1 MGFLSPLLPW
11 YLPFDLGVAIA
22 GIRLTERSNA
32 MHRQAYP
39 GTLRLL
45 SLVFA
50 AAMLVAP
57 SAFGQPLRATVV
69 HIEGVQDTWRVTDKD
84 GKIVEVHV
92 PAQSLIDIQTS
103 QEAQPGTSGPSG
115 EGRGTVQATVVA
127 VDTLTN
133 HVKVQTQAGQV
144 IELDTAAKDRQ
155 IGEQV
160 TLIVP
165 R

>member
-1 MGFLSPLLPW
+1 
-11 YLPFDLGVAIA
+11 
-22 GIRLTERSNA
+22 
-32 MHRQAYP
+32 MHRP
-39 GTLRLL
+39 SCLGTLHLL
-45 SLVFA
+45 SMVCA

-92 PAQSLIDIQTS
+92 PAQSLINIQTS
-103 QEAQPGTSGPSG
+103 QEERPGASGTAEPV
-115 EGRGTVQATVVA
+115 RGTVPATVVA

-133 HVKVQTQAGQV
+133 RVKVRTQAGQV
-144 IELDTAAKDRQ
+144 IELDTATTDRQ

-160 TLIVP
+160 TLIIP

>member
-1 MGFLSPLLPW
+1 
-11 YLPFDLGVAIA
+11 
-22 GIRLTERSNA
+22 
-32 MHRQAYP
+32 MHRQSCP

-45 SLVFA
+45 GVIFAVTILVS
-50 AAMLVAP
+50 P
-57 SAFGQPLRATVV
+57 SVFGQPLRATVV
-69 HIEGVQDTWRVTDKD
+69 HVEGATQTWRVTDKD

-103 QEAQPGTSGPSG
+103 QEERPGASGAAEPV
-115 EGRGTVQATVVA
+115 RGTVPATVVA

-133 HVKVQTQAGQV
+133 RVKVQTQAGQV
-144 IELDTAAKDRQ
+144 IELATATTDRQ

-160 TLIVP
+160 TLILP

>member
-1 MGFLSPLLPW
+1 MLCI
-11 YLPFDLGVAIA
+11 V
-22 GIRLTERSNA
+22 
-32 MHRQAYP
+32 
-39 GTLRLL
+39 
-45 SLVFA
+45 SLVQA
-50 AAMLVAP
+50 RCACSAWSAP
-57 SAFGQPLRATVV
+57 PPCLGAPGAFGQPLRATVV

-92 PAQSLIDIQTS
+92 PAQSLINIQTS
-103 QEAQPGTSGPSG
+103 QEERPGASSTSEPV
-115 EGRGTVQATVVA
+115 RGTVPATVVA

-133 HVKVQTQAGQV
+133 RVKVQTQAGQV

>member
-1 MGFLSPLLPW
+1 
-11 YLPFDLGVAIA
+11 
-22 GIRLTERSNA
+22 
-32 MHRQAYP
+32 MHRQSCP

-45 SLVFA
+45 GVIFAVTILVS
-50 AAMLVAP
+50 P
-57 SAFGQPLRATVV
+57 SVFGQPLRATVV
-69 HIEGVQDTWRVTDKD
+69 HVEGATQTWRVTDKD

-103 QEAQPGTSGPSG
+103 QEERPGASGTAEPV
-115 EGRGTVQATVVA
+115 RGTVPATVVA

-133 HVKVQTQAGQV
+133 RVKVQTQAGQV
-144 IELDTAAKDRQ
+144 IELDTSTKDRQ

-160 TLIVP
+160 TLIIP

>member
-1 MGFLSPLLPW
+1 
-11 YLPFDLGVAIA
+11 
-22 GIRLTERSNA
+22 
-32 MHRQAYP
+32 MHRQSWP

-45 SLVFA
+45 GVVFTVTTLVS
-50 AAMLVAP
+50 P

-69 HIEGVQDTWRVTDKD
+69 HVEGAAQTWHVTDRD
-84 GKIVEVHV
+84 GKIVEVQV
-92 PAQSLIDIQTS
+92 PSRSIIDIQTRKEERPGAS
-103 QEAQPGTSGPSG
+103 GTSGQG
-115 EGRGTVQATVVA
+115 TGTVLATVVA

-133 HVKVQTQAGQV
+133 RVKVQTQVGQV
-144 IELDTAAKDRQ
+144 IELEIVAKDRQ

>member
-1 MGFLSPLLPW
+1 
-11 YLPFDLGVAIA
+11 
-22 GIRLTERSNA
+22 
-32 MHRQAYP
+32 MHRQSCP

-45 SLVFA
+45 GVIFAVTILVS
-50 AAMLVAP
+50 P
-57 SAFGQPLRATVV
+57 SVFGQPLRATVV
-69 HIEGVQDTWRVTDKD
+69 HVEGATQTWRVTDKD

-103 QEAQPGTSGPSG
+103 QEERPGASGAAEPV
-115 EGRGTVQATVVA
+115 RGTVPATVVA

-133 HVKVQTQAGQV
+133 RVKVQTQAGQV
-144 IELDTAAKDRQ
+144 IELATATTDRQ

-160 TLIVP
+160 TLIIP

>member
-1 MGFLSPLLPW
+1 
-11 YLPFDLGVAIA
+11 
-22 GIRLTERSNA
+22 
-32 MHRQAYP
+32 MHRQSCP

-45 SLVFA
+45 GVVFA
-50 AAMLVAP
+50 VTVLVVP
-57 SAFGQPLRATVV
+57 GAFGQPLRATVV
-69 HIEGVQDTWRVTDKD
+69 HVEGVPDTWHVTDKD

-92 PAQSLIDIQTS
+92 PAHSLIDIQTS
-103 QEAQPGTSGPSG
+103 QEERPGASGTSGQG
-115 EGRGTVQATVVA
+115 TGTVLATVVA

-133 HVKVQTQAGQV
+133 RVKVQTQAGQV
-144 IELDTAAKDRQ
+144 IELETAAKDRQ

>member
-1 MGFLSPLLPW
+1 
-11 YLPFDLGVAIA
+11 
-22 GIRLTERSNA
+22 
-32 MHRQAYP
+32 MHRPSCP
-39 GTLRLL
+39 GTLHLL
-45 SLVFA
+45 SMVCA

-92 PAQSLIDIQTS
+92 PAQSLINIQTS
-103 QEAQPGTSGPSG
+103 QEERPGASGTS
-115 EGRGTVQATVVA
+115 EQVRGTVPATVVA

-133 HVKVQTQAGQV
+133 RVKVQTQAGQV
-144 IELDTAAKDRQ
+144 IELDTATQDRQ

-160 TLIVP
+160 TLILP

>member
-1 MGFLSPLLPW
+1 
-11 YLPFDLGVAIA
+11 
-22 GIRLTERSNA
+22 

-45 SLVFA
+45 GVVFA
-50 AAMLVAP
+50 VTMLVVP

-69 HIEGVQDTWRVTDKD
+69 HIEGVADTWRVTDKD

-92 PAQSLIDIQTS
+92 PAHSVIDIQTS
-103 QEAQPGTSGPSG
+103 KEERPGTSGTSG
-115 EGRGTVQATVVA
+115 QGTGTVIATVVA

-133 HVKVQTQAGQV
+133 RVKVQTQAGHV
-144 IELDTAAKDRQ
+144 IELATAAKDRQ

>member
-1 MGFLSPLLPW
+1 LCVHV
-11 YLPFDLGVAIA
+11 GVQV
-22 GIRLTERSNA
+22 TERSNA
-32 MHRQAYP
+32 MHRQSCP

-45 SLVFA
+45 GVVFA
-50 AAMLVAP
+50 VTMLVSP

-69 HIEGVQDTWRVTDKD
+69 HVEGAAQTWHVTDKD

-92 PAQSLIDIQTS
+92 PSQSIVDIQITKEEQLGAS
-103 QEAQPGTSGPSG
+103 STSGQ
-115 EGRGTVQATVVA
+115 GRGTVRATVVA

-133 HVKVQTQAGQV
+133 RVKVQTQAGQV
-144 IELDTAAKDRQ
+144 IELATSAKDRQ

-165 R
+165 H

>member
-1 MGFLSPLLPW
+1 
-11 YLPFDLGVAIA
+11 
-22 GIRLTERSNA
+22 
-32 MHRQAYP
+32 MHRQSWP

-45 SLVFA
+45 GVVFTVTTLVS
-50 AAMLVAP
+50 P

-69 HIEGVQDTWRVTDKD
+69 HVEGAAQTWHVTDRD
-84 GKIVEVHV
+84 GKIVEVQV
-92 PAQSLIDIQTS
+92 PSRSIIDIQTS
-103 QEAQPGTSGPSG
+103 KEERPGASGTSGQG
-115 EGRGTVQATVVA
+115 TGTVLATVVA

-133 HVKVQTQAGQV
+133 RVKVQTQVGQV
-144 IELDTAAKDRQ
+144 IELETFAKDRQ

>member
-1 MGFLSPLLPW
+1 
-11 YLPFDLGVAIA
+11 
-22 GIRLTERSNA
+22 
-32 MHRQAYP
+32 MHRQSWP

-45 SLVFA
+45 GVVFTVTTLVS
-50 AAMLVAP
+50 P

-69 HIEGVQDTWRVTDKD
+69 HVEGAAQTWHVTDRD
-84 GKIVEVHV
+84 GKMVEVQV
-92 PAQSLIDIQTS
+92 PSRSIIDIQTRKEERPGAS
-103 QEAQPGTSGPSG
+103 GTSGQG
-115 EGRGTVQATVVA
+115 TGTVLATVVA

-133 HVKVQTQAGQV
+133 RVKVQTQVGQV
-144 IELDTAAKDRQ
+144 IELETFAKDRQ